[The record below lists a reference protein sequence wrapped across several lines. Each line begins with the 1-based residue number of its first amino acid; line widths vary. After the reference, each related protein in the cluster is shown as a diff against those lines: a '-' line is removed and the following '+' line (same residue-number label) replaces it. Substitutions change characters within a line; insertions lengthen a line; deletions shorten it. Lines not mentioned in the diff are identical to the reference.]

1 MRAGTS
7 FGKRG
12 GNGGGYRTVSA
23 ISAPAGGAV
32 AAAAMSVMP
41 GEMPIIRPSE
51 QTGVFLPWLSLLTLA
66 LLSVVFWAELHYP
79 VSPASGFSP
88 SLRTVMALGGV
99 SGEAV
104 LHKGEWWRVFTAPL
118 MHGGLDHIVGN
129 AIALFFA
136 GRFLEKIAGRPWTAA
151 IMVIGALGGVAGS
164 LAMNGP
170 QIVAVGA
177 SGAIMAMLA
186 ALFVLGFDNQVVE
199 KTWRMQKWTL
209 FLLIPAIL
217 PAGAGSHVDVS
228 AHLGGAI
235 TGGLLGYFLQ
245 VVWDETRERPRFETA
260 AAAIGAIG
268 AGAAA
273 LAFVMVAMHF
283 EQSRVQAASVWEPK
297 LMAPQDVPASYD
309 AAEQMSDELVRKFPD
324 DPRAHTFRALHLLK
338 VSDIT
343 GAQSE
348 IRLALDEHKQLGE
361 VEPRFTTMLKILLA
375 ATQLYQGRLDDAKAT
390 AGPYCAAAAEDGELS
405 NILDMLHERG
415 ACPR

>member
-1 MRAGTS
+1 MRADTS

-12 GNGGGYRTVSA
+12 GGSFRPISA
-23 ISAPAGGAV
+23 ISAPSGGAV

-41 GEMPIIRPSE
+41 AAPPIARPSE
-51 QTGVFLPWLSLLTLA
+51 QTGFFLPWLSLLTLA
-66 LLSVVFWAELHYP
+66 VLGIVFWAELHYP
-79 VSPASGFSP
+79 VSPATGLSP

-104 LHKGEWWRVFTAPL
+104 LHKGEWWRIFTAPL
-118 MHGGLDHIVGN
+118 MHGGLDHIIGN

-170 QIVAVGA
+170 QIVGVGA

-186 ALFVLGFDNQVVE
+186 ALFVLSFDNQVVE
-199 KTWRMQKWTL
+199 NTWRMQKWTL

-235 TGGLLGYFLQ
+235 TGGLLGYVLQ
-245 VVWDETRERPRFETA
+245 VMWDEDRERPRFETA
-260 AAAIGAIG
+260 ATAIGILG
-268 AGAAA
+268 AVAAT
-273 LAFVMVAMHF
+273 LAFVMVATHF
-283 EQSRVQAASVWEPK
+283 AQSRVQVASVWEPK
-297 LMAPQDVPASYD
+297 LMTPADMPASYD
-309 AAEQMSDELVRKFPD
+309 AAEKTSDELVRKFPD

-361 VEPRFTTMLKILLA
+361 VEPHVTTMLKILLA
-375 ATQLYQGRLDDAKAT
+375 ATQLYQGRLDDAKAS
-390 AGPYCAAAAEDGELS
+390 AGPYCTAAADDDELS
-405 NILDMLHERG
+405 NIMDMLRQRG
-415 ACPR
+415 VCTG